1 MQQHAKLF
9 KNPKDTSS
17 GESSQIPTPGMLS
30 TPPNESSVTSRDR
43 RGSLGSFLKAAGVT
57 SQETKLENQI
67 NSRVRTMSFT
77 ASKSVDISSHSAV
90 HIILP
95 SSAAH
100 ATSSGSLTNLR
111 GCVVDMSM
119 PTATGRP
126 FAGLAIKTVAQS
138 LLICGRVNGATHI
151 TGVDQSVILVS
162 TRQFRM
168 HECNDCIVY
177 IHAGSKPIIEDCH
190 GIEFAPLP
198 EVYVGFTRFHEKFQL
213 IVRID
218 GRFKRAFHCQ

>member
-9 KNPKDTSS
+9 KSPKDISS

-30 TPPNESSVTSRDR
+30 TPPNESSATSRDR

-57 SQETKLENQI
+57 SQEVDLANQ
-67 NSRVRTMSFT
+67 NSSRGRTISFA
-77 ASKSVDISSHSAV
+77 ASKSVEINSCSAV
-90 HIILP
+90 HIIIP
-95 SSAAH
+95 SSVAQ

-119 PTATGRP
+119 PTTNGRSC
-126 FAGLAIKTVAQS
+126 AGLAIKNVTQS
-138 LLICGRVNGATHI
+138 LLICCKVNGATHI
-151 TGVDQSVILVS
+151 TGVDQSVIVVP

-168 HECNDCIVY
+168 HECNDCLVY
-177 IHAGSKPIIEDCH
+177 LHTGSKPIIEDCR

-198 EVYVGFTRFHEKFQL
+198 EAHVGFTRYHEEF
-213 IVRID
+213 
-218 GRFKRAFHCQ
+218 